1 MFKSTLIS
9 ALSAAVALLVIVAGC
24 GGQDPATI
32 PHILLEEVARS
43 DRQWT
48 GVTVDTNGR
57 IFVCY
62 PRWSPNL
69 TFSVG
74 ELVNSDSV
82 RPYPGIELNTWDSTF
97 NPSERFVCVQSVWVD
112 AENHLWVL
120 DPANPYFAG
129 VVPGGPKLVRIDLA
143 SDSVIQVIRFDSTIA
158 PSNSYLNDVR
168 IDTNRK
174 VAYITDSGAGALIVV
189 DLLTGRSQRLLDDNP
204 ATSAEEIEIR
214 IDDEV
219 WRRPDGSIPEVHA
232 DGIALDTARQL
243 LYWHVLTG
251 RHLYRIGTQWLLDDS
266 LARDLIDSQI
276 EIVASTEPVDGILC
290 APDGSIYLSSL
301 QDHAV
306 KRFVPGEGV
315 KTVVQS
321 HELRWPDSFARD
333 DSGWVY
339 VTTSQIHLMPDPGQ
353 PFKLFRFRR

>member
-1 MFKSTLIS
+1 MFKSAVVIAMS
-9 ALSAAVALLVIVAGC
+9 ATVALVSIITGC

-32 PHILLEEVARS
+32 SRVSLEEVARS

-48 GVTVDTNGR
+48 GVAVDNGGR

-74 ELVNSDSV
+74 ELVDSDSV
-82 RPYPGIELNTWDSTF
+82 RPYPDIELNTWNSTI
-97 NPSERFVCVQSVWVD
+97 NPADRFVCVQSVWVD
-112 AENHLWVL
+112 AEDHLWVL
-120 DPANPYFAG
+120 DPANPFFAG
-129 VVPGGPKLVRIDLA
+129 VAPGGPKLVRINLA
-143 SDSVIQVIRFDSTIA
+143 SDSVTQVIRFDSTIA
-158 PSNSYLNDVR
+158 PPNSYLNDVR
-168 IDTNRK
+168 VDTNRK

-189 DLLTGRSQRLLDDNP
+189 DLLTGRSRRLLDESP
-204 ATSAEEIEIR
+204 ATSAEQIEVR
-214 IDDEV
+214 INDQV
-219 WRRPDGSIPEVHA
+219 WRRPDGSSPEVHA

-251 RHLYRIGTQWLLDDS
+251 RRLYRIGTQWLLDDS
-266 LARDLIDSQI
+266 LPSDLISDQI

-290 APDGSIYLSSL
+290 VPDGSILLSSL

-315 KTVVQS
+315 KMVVRN

-339 VTTSQIHLMPDPGQ
+339 VTTSQIHLMPNPGQ
-353 PFKLFRFRR
+353 PFKLFRFRP